1 MTVNFQINS
10 YYIWINDANMSIC
23 SPFMLIM
30 EIENREIRVRKYKN
44 QVLLRESDN
53 HGQFLHPKV

>member
-1 MTVNFQINS
+1 MTVNFLINS
-10 YYIWINDANMSIC
+10 YIWIHDAKMSVC
-23 SPFMLIM
+23 SPFMLIR
-30 EIENREIRVRKYKN
+30 EVENREIRVRKYKN